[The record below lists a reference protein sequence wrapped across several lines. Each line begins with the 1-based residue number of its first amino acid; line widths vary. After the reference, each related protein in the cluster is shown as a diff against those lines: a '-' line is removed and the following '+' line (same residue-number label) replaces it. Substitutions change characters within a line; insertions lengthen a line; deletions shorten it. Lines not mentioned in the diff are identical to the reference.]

1 LVFDRRRTVRLLA
14 RYRLMFRVSLST
26 LCLSIF
32 VLAASL
38 VAWMV
43 GPMPVSLPFAL
54 LMIEL
59 SGLCAYKVLTST
71 VRVLESDRAGS

>member
-1 LVFDRRRTVRLLA
+1 MVFDRRRTVRLLA

-26 LCLSIF
+26 LCLSVI

-38 VAWMV
+38 VAWMA

-59 SGLCAYKVLTST
+59 SGLCAYKVLIST
-71 VRVLESDRAGS
+71 ARVLDADRAQS